1 MGETQDVKE
10 ATPARVQILILTII
24 PICVPVDTKSLCPQ
38 HPHLFKGPV
47 RPLCQ
52 EAKTRDRLD
61 VNTQPRGST
70 KDR

>member
-10 ATPARVQILILTII
+10 ATPARVQIFILRII
-24 PICVPVDTKSLCPQ
+24 PVCVPVDTKSLCTQ

-47 RPLCQ
+47 RPLFQ

-61 VNTQPRGST
+61 VNTQPRGSS